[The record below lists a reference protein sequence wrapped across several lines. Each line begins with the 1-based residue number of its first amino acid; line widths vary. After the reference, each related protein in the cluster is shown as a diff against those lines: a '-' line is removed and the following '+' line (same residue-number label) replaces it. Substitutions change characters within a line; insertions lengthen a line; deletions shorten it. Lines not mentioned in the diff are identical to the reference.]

1 MGASRCLL
9 GLIALFVSSANAHAV
24 DCLVSA
30 APARQAD
37 AKAWLTLR
45 APGGES
51 STCWYAATRTTGH
64 DYQQRITAI
73 AELIAV
79 PPNAVSSPET
89 YGFNGGLLFEVVP
102 GELLP
107 DGPASFTE
115 RFSAVYGGNA
125 NTHSAATLA
134 TFRVRLRTLSRI
146 AELSQHEADGRKFQ
160 KPEGVAVEIFPI
172 LGRGK
177 SQQHSRICRSGADLQ
192 HWYRRFSL

>member
-89 YGFNGGLLFEVVP
+89 YGFNGGLLF
-102 GELLP
+102 
-107 DGPASFTE
+107 DTDK
-115 RFSAVYGGNA
+115 GNA
-125 NTHSAATLA
+125 ARYAYFIDMAGSAWHEYQRWHAHPQWNDK
-134 TFRVRLRTLSRI
+134 RLREPQRQ
-146 AELSQHEADGRKFQ
+146 AVRDDDGFIK
-160 KPEGVAVEIFPI
+160 EISDGIVFPI
-172 LGRGK
+172 LSALSRFVKRKNGHWKIVYPK
-177 SQQHSRICRSGADLQ
+177 SFRTTTC
-192 HWYRRFSL
+192 